1 LVVDEGPE
9 RQPVEKTTRTLIRA
23 DPPKAEES
31 NTQALC
37 TEIRT
42 GDRSS
47 GRHPQIPRII
57 AKEMAKWVAGS
68 NLAAVVPM
76 LYSLYSLSP
85 HVPNAESPP
94 QKHNTISPPRLN
106 EVGGPTS

>member
-1 LVVDEGPE
+1 
-9 RQPVEKTTRTLIRA
+9 
-23 DPPKAEES
+23 
-31 NTQALC
+31 
-37 TEIRT
+37 
-42 GDRSS
+42 
-47 GRHPQIPRII
+47 
-57 AKEMAKWVAGS
+57 MAKWVAGS
-68 NLAAVVPM
+68 NLAAAVVPM

>member
-37 TEIRT
+37 TEIREAIDLRV
-42 GDRSS
+42 GIRKSPESS
-47 GRHPQIPRII
+47 RR
-57 AKEMAKWVAGS
+57 KWKWVAGS
-68 NLAAVVPM
+68 NLAAAVVPM

-94 QKHNTISPPRLN
+94 QKHNTISPP
-106 EVGGPTS
+106 